1 MLSQTQN
8 PSLMPSF
15 QNWVGVLRSAT
26 TQVQMLEVLLYC
38 ALVSVKQEWQWHPTQ
53 NYTHPKYT
61 HPKYTD
67 WSGKLKSL
75 QQQRAATSFFSKNV
89 LGTELFLF

>member
-1 MLSQTQN
+1 
-8 PSLMPSF
+8 MPSF
-15 QNWVGVLRSAT
+15 QNWVVVLRSAT

-38 ALVSVKQEWQWHPTQ
+38 ALVSVKQQWPCNGTPHK
-53 NYTHPKYT
+53 NYT

-75 QQQRAATSFFSKNV
+75 QQQRAATFSKNV
-89 LGTELFLF
+89 LGTELFFILVLNCIGARAGIRH

>member
-1 MLSQTQN
+1 ML
-8 PSLMPSF
+8 
-15 QNWVGVLRSAT
+15 
-26 TQVQMLEVLLYC
+26 C
-38 ALVSVKQEWQWHPTQ
+38 ACVCKTAVALQWHPTQ
-53 NYTHPKYT
+53 NYT

-75 QQQRAATSFFSKNV
+75 QQQRAATFSKNV